1 METTKRETL
10 RCFVAIEIPQPI
22 QALLKN
28 VQTRLQSEV
37 RKASW
42 TKFGN
47 FHLTLKF
54 LGDVHSETI
63 DDVSKVIQ
71 DVADVQAPSSIAFGG
86 IGAFPN
92 LYRPRVLWVGVK
104 QGASIVS
111 RLAKAVNLELKHLGF
126 PSDNRFHPHL
136 TLARLRT
143 PVNLEPL
150 KKMLRQYDTIDRA
163 VVNVKEITLM
173 RSELRPNGAAYTPL
187 KVCHFS
193 A

>member
-1 METTKRETL
+1 MGTTKPEL
-10 RCFVAIEIPQPI
+10 VRCFIAIEVPQPI
-22 QALLKN
+22 QVLLKG
-28 VQTRLQSEV
+28 VQARLQSEI

-42 TKFGN
+42 TKSGN

-54 LGDVHSETI
+54 LGDVHSETLK
-63 DDVSKVIQ
+63 DVSEVIQ
-71 DVADVQAPSSIAFGG
+71 DVAGGQDPFSIEFGG

-111 RLAKAVNLELKHLGF
+111 RLAETVNLALKRLGF

-150 KKMLRQYDTIDRA
+150 ENILRQYDTIDRA
-163 VVNVKEITLM
+163 VVNVKKITLM
-173 RSELRPNGAAYTPL
+173 RSQLHPSGAVYTPL
-187 KVCHFS
+187 NVCEFS
-193 A
+193 V